1 MPSEAIVFEQLAA
14 HPSPE
19 ILSIWWLKNPGNE
32 SHTLK
37 LVPDGHPEIVVPIA
51 GQEVLSAIGGATL
64 IKEPVVIG
72 QFNTGIEVTISP
84 GARILNIKLAP
95 TALASVISDSAHLL
109 LNQVVEV
116 RSFSK
121 PLHDWCL
128 SIPNRD
134 STSVAWE
141 FSRWFRERSYHHLQP
156 VHDLLVQSITH
167 PDSALNTW
175 KRLRSKINVSDR
187 HLQRVFKERVGLSPK
202 QYEKV
207 IMVKK
212 ASLLLR
218 SQPQLKLVDIAAQL
232 DYFDFSH
239 LSKDF
244 GKVLGASIGQFKEDE
259 AYFCAQRNAD
269 YLRQWSYSNV

>member
-1 MPSEAIVFEQLAA
+1 MPSEAIVFEQWAA
-14 HPSPE
+14 HPTAE
-19 ILSIWWLKNPGNE
+19 ILSIWWLKNPTDQ
-32 SHTLK
+32 SQTFK

-51 GQEVLSAIGGATL
+51 GSEVLYTTGGASE

-72 QFNTGIEVTISP
+72 QFNTGIEVVISP
-84 GARILNIKLAP
+84 KAQILNIKLAP

-109 LNQVVEV
+109 LNRVVEIG
-116 RSFSK
+116 SFS
-121 PLHDWCL
+121 PSLRAWCL
-128 SIPNRD
+128 SIPD
-134 STSVAWE
+134 QDVATVALE
-141 FSRWFRERSYHHLQP
+141 FSRWYRLRSYHHLQP

-175 KRLRSKINVSDR
+175 KRLRAKINVSDR

-212 ASLLLR
+212 ASLMLR
-218 SQPQLKLVDIAAQL
+218 NQPQLKLVDIAAQL

-244 GKVLGASIGQFKEDE
+244 GKVLGASFGKFKEDE
-259 AYFCAQRNAD
+259 AYFCAQRDAN
-269 YLRQWSYSNV
+269 YLRQWTYSAV